1 MADLDLDGIERIAN
15 AATPGPWVYDDGVD
29 VQCDFPSTMPYQE
42 KNRAAA
48 VIGPYSETDPRGSTI
63 FTDDD
68 VKDDDGAFIAAARTA
83 VSALVAEVRRLREAE
98 GRQRR
103 IIIELKRMVER
114 RNARLRATAVPVPC
128 AEEEQRNWNYVA
140 IRFDKAPSASMMGE
154 AIGAAE
160 AYIAALL
167 SQIRAHESC
176 AREAQHEI
184 ERLRQEVQDLKD
196 ELRVQGERE

>member
-1 MADLDLDGIERIAN
+1 MADIDIDEIERLAD
-15 AATPGPWVYDDGVD
+15 AATPGPWGWWPHYGIGWEDRGVTLGLD
-29 VQCDFPSTMPYQE
+29 NADESPSDNQ
-42 KNRAAA
+42 RF
-48 VIGPYSETDPRGSTI
+48 VI
-63 FTDDD
+63 
-68 VKDDDGAFIAAARTA
+68 AARTA
-83 VSALVAEVRRLREAE
+83 VPALVAEVRRLREAE

-128 AEEEQRNWNYVA
+128 AEEEQRNWHYVA

-176 AREAQHEI
+176 AQEARHEI